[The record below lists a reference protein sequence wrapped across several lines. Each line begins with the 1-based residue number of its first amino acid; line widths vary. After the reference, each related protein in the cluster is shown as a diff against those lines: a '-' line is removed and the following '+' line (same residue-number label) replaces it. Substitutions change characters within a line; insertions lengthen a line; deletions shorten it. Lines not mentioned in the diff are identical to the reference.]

1 MGKKAMSSATAT
13 LLQRRQRR
21 DRGFALLAVFWII
34 LLLSLLCLGYATA
47 SRFRAQAALNRK
59 RRLVN
64 RCLYRSAREK
74 GFHEFLKTRANRVLL
89 SKKDEIETVAEEAVD
104 LWFPRYEPYDY
115 NLDGRHLAVR
125 LLDENGKFSVND
137 ISVSLWEEIFAAC
150 GVPAGAEQTGMINS
164 IQDWI
169 DADDEHRLDGAEND
183 YYQSLEHPY
192 ACKNYFIE
200 TLEELLLVKGIT
212 PELYYGTGEFPG
224 LVSFLSVYGARRKI
238 DVNSASP
245 AAFRLVAGLPGD
257 VVDEIVKRRR
267 ETPLLRLDEL
277 SDVVSQENYS
287 QLSRFFTVSSSPVY
301 LSIEVSRKI
310 AGDSFGRWHRWIVN
324 TSAR

>member
-1 MGKKAMSSATAT
+1 MSGTMT
-13 LLQRRQRR
+13 TMLQRRRPR
-21 DRGFALLAVFWII
+21 ERGFALLAVFWII

-59 RRLVN
+59 RRLVD
-64 RCLYRSAREK
+64 RYLYRSAREK
-74 GFHEFLKTRANRVLL
+74 GFHEFLKSRANRVLL
-89 SKKDEIETVAEEAVD
+89 HKQEEVEAIAEEAVD

-115 NLDGRHLAVR
+115 NLDGRQLAVR

-137 ISVSLWEEIFAAC
+137 IPISLWEEIFAAC
-150 GVPAGAEQTGMINS
+150 GVPPGAEQTGMINS

-169 DADDEHRLDGAEND
+169 DSDDEHRLDGAEND

-212 PELYYGTGEFPG
+212 PELYYGTEEFPG

-238 DVNSASP
+238 DVNSAAP
-245 AAFRLVAGLPGD
+245 AAFRLVAGLPDD
-257 VVDEIVKRRR
+257 VIEEIVKRRR
-267 ETPLLRLDEL
+267 EAPLRRLDEL

-287 QLSRFFTVSSSPVY
+287 QLTRFFTVSTSPVY
-301 LSIEVSRKI
+301 LSIEVSRKN
-310 AGDSFGRWHRWIVN
+310 ADGSCGRWRRWIVN
-324 TSAR
+324 TSSR